1 MIQSSKITGLYDI
14 LSLENEEELLLTQVA
29 ADIIRKNAKDAMIN
43 WSNLLVVR
51 INGYFALLFFNNQVD
66 RDMCYVYSNIFKGH
80 SYLDVNME

>member
-51 INGYFALLFFNNQVD
+51 INGYFVLLFFNNQVD